1 VSAPLSARDRRVLLI
16 GGAAIALLVLF
27 ARGLPAWR
35 RWDAAARADVRREL
49 GREADARAAVAGLR
63 ATLDTAE
70 ARRDRLGRLTPALL
84 DGESPSAAAATLAS
98 ILTGAAARAGVLLG
112 AVDVRPDTASGG
124 TFTRVAVHT
133 GVTGDLAGVTELLR
147 YLENVPEL
155 LAVREISITQ
165 PDAGGTPDR
174 PEALQ
179 VELTVQG
186 IALLHLPPDASA
198 APGAAGG
205 PALPAPS
212 AFPVPPA
219 APGSPAPPRVPAGS
233 NRASSGTESGL

>member
-16 GGAAIALLVLF
+16 GGAVIALLVLF

-35 RWDAAARADVRREL
+35 RWDAAARADARREL

-63 ATLDTAE
+63 ATLDSAE

-112 AVDVRPDTASGG
+112 AVDVQPDTASGG
-124 TFTRVAVHT
+124 TFTRVAVRT
-133 GVTGDLAGVTELLR
+133 GVTGDLEGVTELLR
-147 YLENVPEL
+147 YLESVPEL

-179 VELTVQG
+179 VELTIQG
-186 IALLHLPPDASA
+186 LALLRLPPGAYA

-205 PALPAPS
+205 PAFPSSSAPPMS
-212 AFPVPPA
+212 PA
-219 APGSPAPPRVPAGS
+219 APASPAPPRVPAAPS
-233 NRASSGTESGL
+233 RTPSGVESEL